1 MERSLSAWKYLEA
14 GEFSDFRMLV
24 DGENEEKNILE
35 KYIQG

>member
-1 MERSLSAWKYLEA
+1 LEFLEA

-24 DGENEEKNILE
+24 DAENEEKNILE